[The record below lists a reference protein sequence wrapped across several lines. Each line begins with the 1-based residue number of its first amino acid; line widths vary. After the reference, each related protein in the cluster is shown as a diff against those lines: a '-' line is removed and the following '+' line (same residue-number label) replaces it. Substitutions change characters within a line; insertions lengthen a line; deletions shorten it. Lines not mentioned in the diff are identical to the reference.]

1 MVTLDRVLCIVD
13 WEDLYP
19 NCLLQSLAKII
30 AHFILASKTIFFGTK
45 RFQLRLFALRSKGS
59 RKW

>member
-30 AHFILASKTIFFGTK
+30 AHFILASKTFF
-45 RFQLRLFALRSKGS
+45 LAPSAS
-59 RKW
+59 S